1 MRLVI
6 QRVKKGSVTL
16 PPALIPTSSI
26 NRGIVALVG
35 IHKDDDILDLKYCC
49 KKLCA
54 SKLWSSE
61 DGKPWRYSVS
71 KMNYEILLVS
81 QFTLYG
87 SVTNKKHQPDYKN
100 SMKNIQALELYNSFK
115 EMVVVELGGES
126 ERHRVKDGCFGEL
139 MDVELVNDGPVTLVV
154 DSPAKEVKEEV
165 KKIVE
170 KDVIL
175 EKVVDVVL
183 EKVVDGGGVAAG
195 EIKEEGNVADLP
207 PPMPPIEDLK
217 LGEIT

>member
-6 QRVKKGSVTL
+6 QRVKKGRVTL
-16 PPALIPTSSI
+16 PPSPTPKSTI
-26 NRGIVALVG
+26 NHGIVALVG
-35 IHKDDDILDLKYCC
+35 LHKDDDHQDLKYCS

-54 SKLWSSE
+54 AKLWSSS
-61 DGKPWRYSVS
+61 DGKPWRSSVN
-71 KMNYEILLVS
+71 KMNYEVLLIS

-100 SMKNIQALELYNSFK
+100 SMKNGQALELYNVFK

-126 ERHRVKDGCFGEL
+126 ERHRVKDGCFGEM

-154 DSPAKEVKEEV
+154 DSPAKEAVEVKEEV
-165 KKIVE
+165 KE
-170 KDVIL
+170 
-175 EKVVDVVL
+175 EVDVL
-183 EKVVDGGGVAAG
+183 EKEGEGVAAG
-195 EIKEEGNVADLP
+195 EIKEDGHIVGV

-217 LGEIT
+217 LDKIT